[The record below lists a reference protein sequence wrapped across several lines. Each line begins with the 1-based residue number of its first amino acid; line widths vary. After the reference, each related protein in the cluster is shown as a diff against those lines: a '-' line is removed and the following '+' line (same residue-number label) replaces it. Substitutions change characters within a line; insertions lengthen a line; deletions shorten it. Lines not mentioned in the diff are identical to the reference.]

1 MKINGVQR
9 KRLSSIA
16 SPART
21 CLFIS
26 LSTVAATI
34 KHPTPAWHVILMFLS
49 SGIRCLTMPCIIA
62 DHRAMGGGMFFFD
75 SHEIFKNWFKHGT
88 EVGMQIDL
96 LLLQSEL
103 AALAFK
109 N

>member
-1 MKINGVQR
+1 
-9 KRLSSIA
+9 
-16 SPART
+16 
-21 CLFIS
+21 
-26 LSTVAATI
+26 
-34 KHPTPAWHVILMFLS
+34 
-49 SGIRCLTMPCIIA
+49 
-62 DHRAMGGGMFFFD
+62 MFFFD